1 MSAESSRWRRIA
13 LRFVGHASW
22 VLPGARSG
30 WADAMQRELD
40 YIEDDQAALRW
51 AIGCVTASY
60 SSRLAALP
68 RLRWRIASGPVLAGS
83 MLFLI
88 AMALQGHASD
98 EASPAAS
105 DETSCDLPDMTPD
118 TQPLRSQDRGGFR
131 RPSQAGAG
139 CIVCPSKS
147 TDWFGLKS
155 ADTPGVAA
163 QAPLAVDAKAA
174 ERCGATDE
182 REAHERVD

>member
-1 MSAESSRWRRIA
+1 MSAELSRWRRIA
-13 LRFVGHASW
+13 LKIVGHASW
-22 VLPGARSG
+22 VLPGAETG
-30 WADAMQRELD
+30 WADAMRRELD
-40 YIEDDQAALRW
+40 YIEDDRAALRW

-68 RLRWRIASGPVLAGS
+68 RLRWRVASAPVMAGS
-83 MLFLI
+83 LLLLI

-98 EASPAAS
+98 EASLPAS
-105 DETSCDLPDMTPD
+105 DETTCDLPGMTPD
-118 TQPLRSQDRGGFR
+118 TQPLRSQDRGGF

-147 TDWFGLKS
+147 TDRFRLKS

-163 QAPLAVDAKAA
+163 QAPLAVHAKAA
-174 ERCGATDE
+174 GRCGATDE

>member
-1 MSAESSRWRRIA
+1 MSAELSRWRRIA
-13 LRFVGHASW
+13 LKIVGHASW

-40 YIEDDQAALRW
+40 YIEDDRAALRW

-60 SSRLAALP
+60 SSRLSALP
-68 RLRWRIASGPVLAGS
+68 RLRWRVASAPVMAGS
-83 MLFLI
+83 LLLLI

-98 EASPAAS
+98 EASLPAS
-105 DETSCDLPDMTPD
+105 DETTCDH
-118 TQPLRSQDRGGFR
+118 

-139 CIVCPSKS
+139 CVLCRSKS
-147 TDWFGLKS
+147 ADLFRLKS
-155 ADTPGVAA
+155 ADTPGVGA
-163 QAPLAVDAKAA
+163 QAPVSVHGTGAR
-174 ERCGATDE
+174 RCGATDE

>member
-1 MSAESSRWRRIA
+1 MSAELGRWRRIA
-13 LRFVGHASW
+13 LKIVGHASW
-22 VLPGARSG
+22 VLPGAETG

-40 YIEDDQAALRW
+40 YIEDDRAALRW

-68 RLRWRIASGPVLAGS
+68 RLRWRVASAPVMAGS
-83 MLFLI
+83 LLLLI

-98 EASPAAS
+98 EASLPAS
-105 DETSCDLPDMTPD
+105 DETSCDH
-118 TQPLRSQDRGGFR
+118 

-139 CIVCPSKS
+139 CIVCRSNS
-147 TDWFGLKS
+147 ADRFGLKS

-163 QAPLAVDAKAA
+163 QVRLAVDANAA
-174 ERCGATDE
+174 GRCGATNE